1 MRVWSARRGLDLMFA
16 ATSARCPS
24 PRNRSRAELPALTKP
39 RVAAS
44 TKAVTTAWT
53 SALSLQAWSSKTECD
68 DPRLAG
74 TCSSCR
80 AGISATSVA
89 DQLCAASG
97 AERAGGAP
105 WPAPDPAACSRSAL
119 SGARDREGR
128 RYQRGRKSM
137 SLALGCRSDICAA
150 AERLLYVLADRAGRV
165 RGAPDALTS
174 AVRRYSGLN
183 AISDVRSRIAGARPD
198 GSRDCL
204 GRTPIVLPG
213 PSKPWPGD
221 PRGAADDTG

>member
-1 MRVWSARRGLDLMFA
+1 MRVWSARRGLDSMFA

-24 PRNRSRAELPALTKP
+24 PRNRSRPELPALTKP

-119 SGARDREGR
+119 SGARDCEGR
-128 RYQRGRKSM
+128 RYQRGRESG
-137 SLALGCRSDICAA
+137 SLSGGVGRIFV
-150 AERLLYVLADRAGRV
+150 RLRRGFSASRRV
-165 RGAPDALTS
+165 AWEGSVAHQTRWSS
-174 AVRRYSGLN
+174 AFRRYSPCTRLR
-183 AISDVRSRIAGARPD
+183 VRRRAS
-198 GSRDCL
+198 SE
-204 GRTPIVLPG
+204 
-213 PSKPWPGD
+213 
-221 PRGAADDTG
+221 